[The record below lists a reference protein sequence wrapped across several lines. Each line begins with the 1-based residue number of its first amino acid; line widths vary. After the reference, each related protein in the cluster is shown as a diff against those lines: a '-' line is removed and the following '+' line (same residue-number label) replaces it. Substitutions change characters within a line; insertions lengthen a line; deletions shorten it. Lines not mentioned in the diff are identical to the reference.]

1 MEVATVFSDSEV
13 VDPAAFLLYSRSSPV
28 PQVQQATHSSQFEHC
43 RIIYD
48 GSIEQ
53 DVYYDRPVEV
63 ASVSF
68 PQPASAT
75 LPRPAPIVV
84 HDGGI
89 EEYIEEPPKS
99 PTGVFQERLGQWW

>member
-1 MEVATVFSDSEV
+1 MEVAAAFSDSEV
-13 VDPAAFLLYSRSSPV
+13 ADPAAFLLYSRNSPT
-28 PQVQQATHSSQFEHC
+28 PQMQQAGPGENC

-53 DVYYDRPVEV
+53 ELYYDLPTEC
-63 ASVSF
+63 VSAGF
-68 PQPASAT
+68 AEPAPPP

-89 EEYIEEPPKS
+89 EEYIEAPPKS